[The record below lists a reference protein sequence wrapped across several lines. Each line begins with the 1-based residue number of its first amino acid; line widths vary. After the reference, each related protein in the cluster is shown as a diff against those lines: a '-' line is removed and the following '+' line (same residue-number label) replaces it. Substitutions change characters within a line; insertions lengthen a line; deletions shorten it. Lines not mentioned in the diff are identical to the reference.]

1 MSNIQYL
8 AQLRQNFLAVGAY
21 GAAEIIRELI
31 EAELKT
37 LTDSTDREAV

>member
-1 MSNIQYL
+1 MIDIQYL

-31 EAELKT
+31 EEILNENK
-37 LTDSTDREAV
+37 